1 MRLPPTLPK
10 TKRCCKLIIDL
21 HTHTRPAS
29 DDSSMSL
36 AELVIGAKEAGL
48 DGICVTDHDRFLDA
62 KVAEKMTAEYGLLVV
77 PGCEVTTEEGHLLVF
92 GLTEYVFGMH
102 STAFL
107 RSMVDKVGGAMVA
120 AHPYRRAYRPGKSR
134 GTEAYIDLVQSARHN
149 PMFDAADA
157 VEVLNGRGSTEE
169 NTFSSDLAA
178 ELRMR
183 GTGSSDAHTI
193 GDLGT
198 FATEFDRPIAG
209 LADLVHEL
217 RAGRFRLVKLDK
229 RIEPGENP

>member
-1 MRLPPTLPK
+1 MT
-10 TKRCCKLIIDL
+10 
-21 HTHTRPAS
+21 
-29 DDSSMSL
+29 L
-36 AELVIGAKEAGL
+36 AELVVGAKAAGL
-48 DGICVTDHDRFLDA
+48 DGVCVTDHDRFLDP
-62 KVAEKMTAEYGLLVV
+62 KIAEEMTAKYDLLVV

-107 RSMVDKVGGAMVA
+107 RSMVEEAGGAMVA
-120 AHPYRRAYRPGKSR
+120 AHPYRRAYRPGNSR
-134 GTEAYIDLVQSARHN
+134 GTEAYIELVRGARNN

-183 GTGSSDAHTI
+183 GTGSSDAHTV

-217 RAGRFRLVKLDK
+217 RAGRVRQVKLDK
-229 RIEPGENP
+229 RTDPGENP

>member
-1 MRLPPTLPK
+1 MT
-10 TKRCCKLIIDL
+10 
-21 HTHTRPAS
+21 
-29 DDSSMSL
+29 L
-36 AELVIGAKEAGL
+36 AELVVGAKAAGL
-48 DGICVTDHDRFLDA
+48 DGICVTDHDRFMDPE
-62 KVAEKMTAEYGLLVV
+62 VAGEMTTESGLLVV

-92 GLTEYVFGMH
+92 GLTKYVFGMH
-102 STAFL
+102 STVFL
-107 RSMVDKVGGAMVA
+107 RSMVDETGGAMVA
-120 AHPYRRAYRPGKSR
+120 AHPYRRAYRPGNPR
-134 GTEAYIDLVQSARHN
+134 GTESYIDLLQNARHN

-183 GTGSSDAHTI
+183 GTGSSDAHTV

-217 RAGRFRLVKLDK
+217 RAGRVRLVKLDK